1 MPESV
6 TFANL
11 FAFQKIASSC
21 NNGAKSLL
29 ASVQGEIVLSIN
41 TAYSEP
47 SATESDRKSKKRS
60 RDTGTEEAER
70 AVHKVRR
77 SGKDAAMVSD
87 ASYNAAIS
95 IIADMLKLRG
105 PHSEN
110 VVESWAVSLRTAG
123 QWAANASPGGAPK
136 LVIAMR
142 ITAGVPLSMGRL
154 CHALRLC
161 RDGMVTVAVERI
173 SGDFNLPMSDQATAA
188 EDSGQKSMLLLATV
202 PQLENVTPPA

>member
-11 FAFQKIASSC
+11 FAFQKIASAC
-21 NNGAKSLL
+21 NNGTKSLL

-41 TAYSEP
+41 TSYSEP
-47 SATESDRKSKKRS
+47 SAADAGRKGKKRS
-60 RDTGTEEAER
+60 RDTGVEEAER
-70 AVHKVRR
+70 AVQKVRR
-77 SGKDAAMVSD
+77 SGKDSGMVAD
-87 ASYNAAIS
+87 ASYGAATAIV
-95 IIADMLKLRG
+95 AGMLKLKG
-105 PHSEN
+105 PHAEN

-123 QWAANASPGGAPK
+123 QWAANTSPGGAPK

-142 ITAGVPLSMGRL
+142 IAAGVPLSMGRL

-161 RDGMVTVAVERI
+161 RDGMVTVAVEKI

-188 EDSGQKSMLLLATV
+188 EDSGQKSMLILATV
-202 PQLENVTPPA
+202 PQLESVIPPT